1 LYRTAIIISLLI
13 CCYVCLSGQL
23 KPKTN
28 LEIFDE
34 TISAELDKYFFYPGV
49 NRNNLFIFVVNPVEN
64 GGSIGSTDDENR
76 FLSGLIKKTA
86 SQNNLKFGFTKDPA
100 DIKTDSAY
108 NLLVMQIIKLETR
121 YTGFKKNRFLGE
133 KSVIRN
139 IFVNIAVELKTS
151 DGRINTND
159 FVKNNSEDEVDYD
172 NYKQLESSD
181 YGFTQG
187 TPPEVGA
194 FERIIFPVLLIC
206 ATAAATVL
214 FFIIRSK

>member
-1 LYRTAIIISLLI
+1 LYRTAIIIFLI
-13 CCYVCLSGQL
+13 TCCYACLSGQS

-34 TISAELDKYFFYPGV
+34 TISAELDKYLFYPGV
-49 NRNNLFIFVVNPVEN
+49 NRNNQFIFVVNPVEN
-64 GGSIGSTDDENR
+64 GGSSRNPEDETR

-86 SQNNLKFGFTKDPA
+86 SKNNLEYGFTKDPA

-108 NLLVMQIIKLETR
+108 NLLVLQIIKLETR
-121 YTGFKKNRFLGE
+121 YAGFKKNRFLGE
-133 KSVIRN
+133 KSLVRN
-139 IFVNIAVELKTS
+139 IFINIAVELKTS
-151 DGRINTND
+151 DGRINFND
-159 FVKNNSEDEVDYD
+159 LMKNNTVDEVDYD
-172 NYKQLESSD
+172 SYKQLESSD

-187 TPPEVGA
+187 IPPEVNK